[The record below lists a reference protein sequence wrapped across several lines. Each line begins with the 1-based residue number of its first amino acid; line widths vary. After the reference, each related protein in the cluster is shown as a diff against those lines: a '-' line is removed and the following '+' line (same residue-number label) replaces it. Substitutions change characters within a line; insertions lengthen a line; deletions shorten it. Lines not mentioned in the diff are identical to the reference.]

1 MLRFASTTPYRATLD
16 LDLLWRGAGNRE
28 AIAEDIRLVCATPA
42 PDAAVEFDASDLTV
56 DDIRAED
63 EYAGLRGRFDGL
75 LGQTRTRLQIDIGV
89 ADATPEGLTDAYWEH
104 QGRDA
109 QLRAFVRR
117 ARVRV
122 DMQAARSLLPLLRQV
137 SLAALGCGAQRAT
150 L

>member
-1 MLRFASTTPYRATLD
+1 MKTVESRIVSLARKLGVVRPRDLRDRNIP
-16 LDLLWRGAGNRE
+16 RE
-28 AIAEDIRLVCATPA
+28 
-42 PDAAVEFDASDLTV
+42 
-56 DDIRAED
+56 
-63 EYAGLRGRFDGL
+63 Y
-75 LGQTRTRLQIDIGV
+75 
-89 ADATPEGLTDAYWEH
+89 
-104 QGRDA
+104 A

>member
-1 MLRFASTTPYRATLD
+1 MSE
-16 LDLLWRGAGNRE
+16 G
-28 AIAEDIRLVCATPA
+28 
-42 PDAAVEFDASDLTV
+42 
-56 DDIRAED
+56 
-63 EYAGLRGRFDGL
+63 
-75 LGQTRTRLQIDIGV
+75 RTRN
-89 ADATPEGLTDAYWEH
+89 AYWEH

-122 DMQAARSLLPLLRQV
+122 DMQAARSLLPILRQV